1 MHPDQPS
8 ARKPARQP
16 APKRRPRPQ
25 GARAQCDT
33 ARGLGTR
40 LRHLL
45 ELLDGD
51 VQSVYR
57 DAGLPDY
64 RPRYTPVMRALADG
78 EATLTAIAAHAGS
91 THSAISQTVALM
103 QRAGLVQLR
112 SGVDARERVAALTPA
127 ARRRLPKL
135 QSLWADTAAAADA
148 LDAELP
154 VSLAAAVE
162 AAIVALERASFRARI
177 AARRA
182 RRAPGD

>member
-1 MHPDQPS
+1 MHPDRPS
-8 ARKPARQP
+8 ARRP

-25 GARAQCDT
+25 DTRARRDPV
-33 ARGLGTR
+33 RGLGTR

-51 VQSVYR
+51 VQSAYR

-64 RPRYTPVMRALADG
+64 RPRYTPVMRALAGG

-91 THSAISQTVALM
+91 THSAISQTVARM

-112 SGVDARERVAALTPA
+112 PGADARERVAALTPA
-127 ARRRLPKL
+127 ARRRLPRL
-135 QSLWADTAAAADA
+135 EALWSDTAAAARD

-154 VSLAAAVE
+154 VSLAAAVD
-162 AAIVALERASFRARI
+162 AATAALERVPFRARI
-177 AARRA
+177 AAQ
-182 RRAPGD
+182 RAPAA

>member
-1 MHPDQPS
+1 MRPDPPS
-8 ARKPARQP
+8 ARQP
-16 APKRRPRPQ
+16 APKRRPLPRD
-25 GARAQCDT
+25 ARAPGHA

-64 RPRYTPVMRALADG
+64 RPRYTPVMRALAEG

-112 SGVDARERVAALTPA
+112 PGNDARERLAALTPA
-127 ARRRLPKL
+127 ARRRLPRL
-135 QSLWADTAAAADA
+135 ESLWADTTAAASE

-154 VSLAAAVE
+154 VSLAAAVD
-162 AAIVALERASFRARI
+162 AAIDALERAPFRARI